1 MSLGPSSLGNLLVQ
15 RLDTA
20 LGVSQPA
27 QNRTGAHPDAL
38 RQSQPAHRL
47 NPNENQRN
55 RTTQES
61 VDKAR
66 QQSRST
72 GVGRQ
77 DARLTDQLKS
87 YTDNRFTA
95 SAPTTLGR
103 TARTLLTLLNSYSNQ
118 PVQGRQPLMQPQ
130 QLAQLVKHATPS
142 HQNAQANRAPT
153 TQSGQP
159 SNAAAAASQSGRLAS
174 TPPTISA
181 STTAATASAT
191 TASATTGA
199 STPALSLTTLAN
211 TIGGATTLV
220 NAFTQALTQNVQQ
233 SGMFYES
240 HLAKLVKGQA
250 DPAQLRQQPQAELH
264 HQSQQVAAKS
274 AKGSSLLQGKA
285 PAEPLP
291 STTLQQAG
299 IDPSAQQ
306 LVRQQLDVLANQLF
320 MWRGEAWP
328 GAMMEWEIQRRHEEE
343 SQEKNPSSDNPDDLP
358 WQTRLRVDLPRLG
371 EVETR
376 LYIDDKKLRM
386 HIRAPAAA
394 THLTDN
400 MQQLVQRLQAQGLQ
414 IEQFQISRQDEL
426 QLDPPLYVHESE

>member
-47 NPNENQRN
+47 NPSENQRN
-55 RTTQES
+55 RATQES

-66 QQSRST
+66 QQGRST

-77 DARLTDQLKS
+77 DARLADQLKS

-118 PVQGRQPLMQPQ
+118 SVQGRQPLMQPQ

-153 TQSGQP
+153 I
-159 SNAAAAASQSGRLAS
+159 QSGRLAS
-174 TPPTISA
+174 PSPAINA

-191 TASATTGA
+191 TGK
-199 STPALSLTTLAN
+199 STPALSLTALAN